1 MPMPFTDAQR
11 DFLAAPRYG
20 TVATLRA
27 DGSPSLFT
35 VWYDVDGD
43 DIWFVTRQDL
53 AKLRHIERD
62 PRVAFHVVDPSG
74 YPYVAV
80 NGTATISIDEDYRK
94 RLHMASRY
102 RGPEGGKRYLVENP
116 LPKPPAVVRIKV
128 ERVQGMER

>member
-1 MPMPFTDAQR
+1 MLFTDAQR
-11 DFLAAPRYG
+11 AFLAAPRYG

-35 VWYDVDGD
+35 VWYELDGD

-74 YPYVAV
+74 YPYLAV
-80 NGTATISIDEDYRK
+80 NGTATISIDEDYSH

-102 RGPEGGKRYLVENP
+102 RGPEGGQALSRGE
-116 LPKPPAVVRIKV
+116 PAAEAACCRPHHRRARAGYGAIT
-128 ERVQGMER
+128 